1 MDQLIH
7 QMSIFFPALIA
18 SFTPVIIAL
27 LDRFVLRSPFPPLL
41 WPTIILSGVGGF
53 IIAISQIDSE
63 SMSEQD
69 RTISPTDN
77 LIGCSLQFI
86 SAIFSAF
93 ARILMKRTEHVLT
106 PTHIVQT
113 NNISNCLC
121 PFIYTIITNP
131 SSWKAF
137 RYLLV
142 TPKSLLARCTMSIG
156 VYSFAST
163 LQIRLVRKLGP
174 ANYSSWV
181 AVRVLGSVILS
192 IFILGE
198 GIQSWLEWV
207 GIGLMTGTISVYLID
222 TRQWLDH
229 RYEEQQ
235 EGNEEEE
242 SFSDGQEKED
252 GEEELVPVPRE
263 NKPLL
268 ADAEK

>member
-27 LDRFVLRSPFPPLL
+27 LDRFVLRSPFPPFL

-137 RYLLV
+137 RYLFV
-142 TPKSLLARCTMSIG
+142 TPKSLLAWCTMSIG

-198 GIQSWLEWV
+198 GIKSWLEWV
-207 GIGLMTGTISVYLID
+207 GICLMTVTISFYLVD
-222 TRQWLDH
+222 TRKWMMDQ
-229 RYEEQQ
+229 RNEEQQ
-235 EGNEEEE
+235 KENEEEGNH
-242 SFSDGQEKED
+242 SV
-252 GEEELVPVPRE
+252 GEEELVPIPRE

-268 ADAEK
+268 ADAET